1 MNDLLFRVIDG
12 RRHGH
17 LFIGMTKDAPAK
29 GASELSDITAD
40 DMKCCAMHW
49 ADVFL
54 GVSL

>member
-1 MNDLLFRVIDG
+1 MNEFLFRLVENRKPGQAISD
-12 RRHGH
+12 
-17 LFIGMTKDAPAK
+17 MTKDAPAK

-54 GVSL
+54 GVSI